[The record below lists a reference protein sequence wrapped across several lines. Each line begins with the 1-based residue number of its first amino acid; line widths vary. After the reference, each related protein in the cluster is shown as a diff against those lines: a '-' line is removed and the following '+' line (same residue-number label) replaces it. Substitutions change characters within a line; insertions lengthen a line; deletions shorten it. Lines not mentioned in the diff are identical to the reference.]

1 MLPAK
6 GEPRRTTRRFPAP
19 SPHPPPPPGPEGR
32 PAPPALLWRLWV
44 ADGPE
49 GRDGCEGRRRGGCGG
64 AVSLATRHGG
74 GRAAEPRVPGAAR
87 AARAAAPPRRAAAVP
102 PARCG
107 APGEGLRGNE
117 GSGAFIAALRRE
129 RGSVRTGGE
138 GGPRGGRGEG
148 QKNGRGGPAAAPAS
162 LRCRAAAAVPDPGA
176 GSGARRA
183 ARGGGDAGRAGRGGC
198 GGRVPDVGR
207 RGARL
212 RDGQTVPGRSVR
224 GSGVSARLRLCQKAF
239 RSLRALRADT
249 ARASE
254 C

>member
-1 MLPAK
+1 M
-6 GEPRRTTRRFPAP
+6 RRPGGGAEGKRGVGGVYRRA
-19 SPHPPPPPGPEGR
+19 PEG
-32 PAPPALLWRLWV
+32 
-44 ADGPE
+44 E
-49 GRDGCEGRRRGGCGG
+49 GFRQNRRG
-64 AVSLATRHGG
+64 R
-74 GRAAEPRVPGAAR
+74 
-87 AARAAAPPRRAAAVP
+87 
-102 PARCG
+102 
-107 APGEGLRGNE
+107 
-117 GSGAFIAALRRE
+117 
-129 RGSVRTGGE
+129 
-138 GGPRGGRGEG
+138 GPRGGRGEG

-183 ARGGGDAGRAGRGGC
+183 ARGGGDARSAGRGGC

-212 RDGQTVPGRSVR
+212 RDGQAVPGRSVR